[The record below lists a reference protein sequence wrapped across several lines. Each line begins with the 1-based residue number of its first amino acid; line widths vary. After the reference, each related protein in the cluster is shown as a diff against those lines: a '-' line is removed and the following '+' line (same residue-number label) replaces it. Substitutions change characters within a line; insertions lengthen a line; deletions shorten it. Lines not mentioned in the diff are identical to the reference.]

1 MKALQKL
8 LPLTKTSPVKFF
20 SKTPF
25 TFGFSTL
32 NEVFQE
38 FEHVPPFLVSHP
50 ELLQK
55 YGNLM
60 TEIKSNNIQIRTFTD
75 LSKLVQIFRKIR
87 SEDTENCRQVAK
99 IIKNVLEK
107 KDTNVFEFLPIFEII
122 GKEKPNFIPIA
133 KEVFLPALFHKFST
147 VEITAYNIDDSAGL
161 AHYILLFE
169 VGFKEIYEL
178 LQNQHR
184 DATLYK
190 EVISVLYSKFL
201 SFQKNSQMISE
212 KFLVELLQTYFVV
225 LRAYMKLPEY
235 KTFFYSLQAKIY
247 KNLKFFSTEELTT
260 LAILYQ
266 SNNIIHK
273 PFWDSLEEEVHFRI
287 NEWNLSHLMKICDCF
302 MSVKEGSLNFYNEIQ
317 KFFMNNIDC
326 INLEEIPT
334 FIQILIQDE
343 KIMDP
348 FLSQLEV
355 KILSN
360 FNSFDVNQLSRI
372 LWSFSLR
379 KQLNNDLCTR
389 IEKKLIENINSIR
402 PFETVLALYAMKFS
416 QRESELLEVAKAR
429 INEIIEENQGDHE
442 ILMGLLYVYCDN
454 LKKEIFFEK
463 LEKAVEVMINQ
474 STPAI
479 FMNFLKICIQI
490 HKDKENLFDQGIYD
504 CVRARYRELEKH
516 YRDDEKF
523 EVKEAFKYLN
533 IDVN

>member
-1 MKALQKL
+1 
-8 LPLTKTSPVKFF
+8 
-20 SKTPF
+20 
-25 TFGFSTL
+25 
-32 NEVFQE
+32 
-38 FEHVPPFLVSHP
+38 
-50 ELLQK
+50 
-55 YGNLM
+55 
-60 TEIKSNNIQIRTFTD
+60 
-75 LSKLVQIFRKIR
+75 
-87 SEDTENCRQVAK
+87 
-99 IIKNVLEK
+99 
-107 KDTNVFEFLPIFEII
+107 
-122 GKEKPNFIPIA
+122 
-133 KEVFLPALFHKFST
+133 
-147 VEITAYNIDDSAGL
+147 
-161 AHYILLFE
+161 
-169 VGFKEIYEL
+169 
-178 LQNQHR
+178 
-184 DATLYK
+184 
-190 EVISVLYSKFL
+190 
-201 SFQKNSQMISE
+201 
-212 KFLVELLQTYFVV
+212 
-225 LRAYMKLPEY
+225 
-235 KTFFYSLQAKIY
+235 LQAKIY